1 MRITRIVLTLLA
13 FIVPMAGQAQNPLP
27 QLAGLPAPLTGQKEP
42 ARWSIDKGALTLA
55 AGKQT
60 DWFVWPG
67 SGDYRPDS
75 SPRLLFR
82 ADDDFSFSTRVDVAA
97 HATYDAGCIALYG
110 TASRWAKFCLEA
122 QSDGGLAIVTVVTR
136 DFSDDATA
144 YPVAGTSTYLK
155 VAKDKQGIF
164 FYASGDGRK
173 WTIVRKFNLDT
184 AERLSAGF
192 SVQSPEGDGAHAVFS
207 DFHYA
212 TGKID
217 LWKLQ

>member
-1 MRITRIVLTLLA
+1 MRITRTVLTLLA
-13 FIVPMAGQAQNPLP
+13 CIVPMAAQAQNPLP
-27 QLAGLPAPLTGQKEP
+27 QLAGLPAPLTWQNEP
-42 ARWSIDKGALTLA
+42 AGWSIDNGALTLA
-55 AGKQT
+55 TGKKT

-75 SPRLLFR
+75 APRLLFR
-82 ADDDFSFSTRVDVAA
+82 ADEDFSFSTRVDVAA
-97 HATYDAGCIALYG
+97 HSIYDAGCLALYG

-122 QSDGGLAIVTVVTR
+122 QADGGLAIVAVVTR
-136 DFSDDATA
+136 DLSDDATA

-164 FYASGDGRK
+164 FYASADGRK
-173 WTIVRKFNLDT
+173 WNIVRKFNLGT
-184 AERLSAGF
+184 SGRLSAGF
-192 SVQSPEGDGAHAVFS
+192 SVQSPEGNGARAVFS
-207 DFHYA
+207 DFHYV